1 MKKKKRPAPDNEPVI
16 LPFRALEQ
24 RDPPEPDPNPDAPP
38 DESAS
43 EKDEFW
49 AGRTFAM
56 RRSARVA
63 A

>member
-1 MKKKKRPAPDNEPVI
+1 MNKKKRPAADSEPVI

-24 RDPPEPDPNPDAPP
+24 RDPPEPDPRPDAPR
-38 DESAS
+38 DETGSD
-43 EKDEFW
+43 KDEFW
-49 AGRTFAM
+49 AGRIFAM